1 MMKNEFSQLNLFALP
16 IYKIKI
22 DPTSYDKE
30 KIVEDIKYNKSLKK
44 NACTYVSRF
53 GSDYKQNSFESSYD
67 DITFRSIN
75 FDKLKFEY
83 MKVFNNFFN
92 EQVFTKNPFK
102 WKLDIRS
109 YSAILEG
116 QRIGSHNHLVDD
128 SFSTCHYL
136 NFKKEHVFTRF
147 NNPAIFSSF
156 TKYLQENTINF
167 LDLSAP
173 DNSYLMEDFTF
184 PIQED
189 DMIIFPSTLNH
200 EVVEQGPTKEPR
212 ITISTNITIK

>member
-1 MMKNEFSQLNLFALP
+1 MSEFSQLNLFAFP
-16 IYKIKI
+16 IYKIRI

-30 KIVEDIKYNKSLKK
+30 KIVEDIKYNKNLKK
-44 NACTYVSRF
+44 KACTYVSGF
-53 GSDYKQNSFESSYD
+53 GTDFKQDSFERDYD
-67 DITFRSIN
+67 DVTFRSIN
-75 FDKLKFEY
+75 FDKLNVEY
-83 MKVFNNFFN
+83 TKVFTEFFN
-92 EQVFTKNPFK
+92 EKIFTKKPFR
-102 WKLDIRS
+102 WELDIRS

-116 QRIGSHNHLVDD
+116 QRIGSHNHLIDD

-156 TKYLQENTINF
+156 TKYLQTSTINF

-173 DNSYLMEDFTF
+173 DNSYLLEDFIM

-189 DMIIFPSTLNH
+189 DMVVFPSALNH

-212 ITISTNITIK
+212 ITISTNIKLK